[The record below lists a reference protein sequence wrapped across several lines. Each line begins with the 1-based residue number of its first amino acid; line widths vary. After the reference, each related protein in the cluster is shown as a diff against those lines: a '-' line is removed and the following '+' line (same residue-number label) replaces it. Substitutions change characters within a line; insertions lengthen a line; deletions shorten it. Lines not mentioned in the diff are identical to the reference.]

1 MWRTVAG
8 QVASPA
14 VSPASHRH
22 TPPATS
28 RQPIMLDRR
37 RLLRSGAVGLG
48 AAALA
53 GVAVACSEESGTET
67 EGVSAGPERT
77 LKALFPRDIA
87 YIPAATPF
95 RLPYTLIDAEGIPL
109 AEIDGPATFT
119 VRFDGEQVG
128 DAEVVEVHDDGV
140 PRPYLPLM
148 VTFPRPGLYDIEAE
162 IGGEVVRSE
171 VQVLT
176 PDRVEQPQVGA
187 ALPPA
192 DTATTGRTFDV
203 DPICT
208 AAPQCPFHEVNL
220 ADVIGTGVPVVVL
233 LATPAYCQT
242 TACGPILDLLIEEAG
257 GRQDLVVIH
266 SEVYEDPKAVP
277 DLSQAKLAP
286 LPREYRMG
294 WEPSLFVTD
303 ASSMLV
309 ARGDIVVDRV
319 EMRRML
325 DLAV

>member
-1 MWRTVAG
+1 MWSHGAG
-8 QVASPA
+8 EVASPA

-22 TPPATS
+22 DLPAS
-28 RQPIMLDRR
+28 SARPITLDRR
-37 RLLRSGAVGLG
+37 RLLRNGAFGLG
-48 AAALA
+48 AAAVGA
-53 GVAVACSEESGTET
+53 VVAACSEESATES
-67 EGVSAGPERT
+67 EGVGAGPEQS
-77 LKALFPRDIA
+77 LQALFPRDIA
-87 YIPAATPF
+87 YVPAATPF
-95 RLPYTLIDAEGIPL
+95 RLPYTLVDAEGIPL
-109 AEIDGPATFT
+109 AAIDGPAAFT

-162 IGGEVVRSE
+162 VGGDVVQSQ
-171 VQVLT
+171 VQVVA
-176 PDRVEQPQVGA
+176 PGQVEQPLVGA
-187 ALPPA
+187 TLPSA
-192 DTATTGRTFDV
+192 DTATPDRTFEV

-208 AAPQCPFHEVNL
+208 ASPQCPFHEVNL

-257 GRQDLVVIH
+257 GREDLVVIH
-266 SEVYEDPKAVP
+266 SEVYEDPKTAA
-277 DLSQAKLAP
+277 DLSQAQLAP
-286 LPREYRMG
+286 LPSTYRMG

-303 ASSMLV
+303 AASTLV

-319 EMRRML
+319 EMRQML

>member
-1 MWRTVAG
+1 M
-8 QVASPA
+8 
-14 VSPASHRH
+14 SPASHRQSL
-22 TPPATS
+22 PANAG
-28 RQPIMLDRR
+28 RPITLDRR
-37 RLLRSGAVGLG
+37 RLLRNGAFGLG
-48 AAALA
+48 AAALGA
-53 GVAVACSEESGTET
+53 VAVGCSNESATQI
-67 EGVSAGPERT
+67 EGVGAGPEQS
-77 LKALFPRDIA
+77 LQALFPRDIA

-95 RLPYTLIDAEGIPL
+95 RLPYTLIDVEGIPL

-119 VRFDGEQVG
+119 VHFDGEQVG
-128 DAEVVEVHDDGV
+128 DPEVVEVHDDGV

-162 IGGEVVRSE
+162 VAGEVVRSQ
-171 VQVLT
+171 VQVVA
-176 PDRVEQPQVGA
+176 PDEVGQPLVGA
-187 ALPPA
+187 ALPSA
-192 DTATTGRTFDV
+192 DTATPERTFDV

-257 GRQDLVVIH
+257 GREGLVVIH
-266 SEVYEDPKAVP
+266 SEVYSDPKAVA

-286 LPREYRMG
+286 LPSTYRMG

-303 ASSMLV
+303 ASSTLV

-319 EMRRML
+319 EMRQML